1 MALFLPL
8 LAQLTI
14 AVSAPDT
21 VAVLEP
27 IIVSVEMAASGARP
41 PRLTAPDLR
50 AFSVG
55 QTSASTYMDRSSAG
69 PRVHVDIRY
78 VLEASRPGD
87 YVIPPFE
94 ARLGTETARSR
105 PLRIVVKGTTTVTVP
120 AIVTTAPFDATAPV
134 SVATALAPD
143 TVYIGEQFTYQ
154 VAVFVDEAVRNR
166 LRRTP
171 GFAPPEL
178 RGMLAYELAPVRGI
192 IPSRKVGDRRFE
204 PHLYQRAIFP
214 LVAGTHVIPSA
225 ELQYSLPL
233 SYSFF
238 SREESRVLRTDS
250 LVVVARDVPAEGRPP
265 DYAGAVGELA
275 LSAAVEKGS
284 ARVGDPAV
292 LTLTVTGTGNIKM
305 LPRPSISVPWGALVP
320 AQERVSIDF
329 ASQAVRGSKEFDW
342 VITPHVAGEQELP
355 ALRYPYF
362 NPKTERYEI
371 ALSLPETLTVSPG
384 VLIGAEEAAADTT
397 PVLPLRATYRGTPAP
412 PLQSRRGYWLLL
424 VTVPIPA
431 LLTTLARRPRRRKV
445 VSAATILRALKARK
459 KTPLSAG
466 EVRRAYV
473 NALAQ
478 RLQLTPGALST
489 RAEFA
494 RALRRAGVSSQA
506 TELAVVLLGELD
518 GAAYGTRPAAMSALL
533 RRAQESYAAVD
544 VEARI
549 GGGSIGGAAP
559 IVMTL
564 LAAVSLTGAL
574 LAAPQDEER
583 TLFSSA
589 TKHYAS
595 RHFLDAERTYGEIT
609 RLAPG
614 APDAWANFGTAA
626 WAASDTAAAVVGW
639 QRALRLEPLAAD
651 VRDRLALVESPRLG
665 SFAWVPP
672 VPVSALVISVAALWV
687 CAWLLALARA
697 AGAPLGRAGAW
708 AMGAGALLVAAAAVL
723 LDERLASRDIGVVRE
738 STMLHSLPALGS
750 EAVLAVHPG
759 DMARGISRRGE
770 WALVQLPSGREG
782 WIESPMLISIA
793 RD

>member
-21 VAVLEP
+21 VAVMEP
-27 IIVSVEMAASGARP
+27 IVVTVEMAASGARP

-55 QTSASTYMDRSSAG
+55 QTSASTYMERNNGVS
-69 PRVHVDIRY
+69 RVHVDIRY
-78 VLEASRPGD
+78 VLEASRPGEF
-87 YVIPPFE
+87 VIPPFE
-94 ARLGTETARSR
+94 ARLGDETARSR
-105 PLRIVVKGTTTVTVP
+105 PLRIVVRGTTSVTVP
-120 AIVTTAPFDATAPV
+120 AIVTQAPFDASAPV
-134 SVATALAPD
+134 SVATTLAPD

-250 LVVVARDVPAEGRPP
+250 LVVVARDIPAEGRPP
-265 DYAGAVGELA
+265 DYAGAVGELS
-275 LSAAVEKGS
+275 LSAAVDAGS

-292 LTLTVTGTGNIKM
+292 LTLKVTGTGNIKM
-305 LPRPSISVPWGALVP
+305 LPRPSISIPWGALVP
-320 AQERVSIDF
+320 AQERVSLDA
-329 ASQAVRGSKEFDW
+329 ASQTVRGSKEFDW
-342 VITPHVAGEQELP
+342 VITPHVAGAQELP

-371 ALSLPETLTVSPG
+371 AISPPETLTVSPG
-384 VLIGAEEAAADTT
+384 VLIAAEEAAADTT
-397 PVLPLRATYRGTPAP
+397 PLLPLRATYRGTPEP

-424 VTVPIPA
+424 ATLPIPA

-445 VSAATILRALKARK
+445 VSAATILRTLKVRK
-459 KTPLSAG
+459 KTQVSAG

-518 GAAYGTRPAAMSALL
+518 GAAYGTRPAALSGLL

-544 VEARI
+544 AEARI
-549 GGGSIGGAAP
+549 GGGSMGSSAP
-559 IVMTL
+559 LVVTL
-564 LAAVSLTGAL
+564 LAAVSMSGLL
-574 LAAPQDEER
+574 LAAPQDDEAV
-583 TLFSSA
+583 LFRSA
-589 TKHYAS
+589 TRDYAA
-595 RHFLDAERTYGEIT
+595 RRFLEAERAFGEMT

-651 VRDRLALVESPRLG
+651 VRDRLTLIESPRVG

-672 VPVSALVISVAALWV
+672 VPVSALVIAVAALWAG
-687 CAWLLALARA
+687 AWLLALARA
-697 AGAPLGRAGAW
+697 AGAGVGRGGAW
-708 AMGAGALLVAAAAVL
+708 AMGTAALLVAAGAVL
-723 LDERLASRDIGVVRE
+723 LDERLASRDIAVVRE
-738 STMLHSLPALGS
+738 STMLRSLPALGS
-750 EAVLAVHPG
+750 DAVLAVHPG
-759 DMARGISRRGE
+759 DMARSLSRRGE
-770 WALVQLPSGREG
+770 WALVQLQSGREG
-782 WIESPMLISIA
+782 WIEAPMLIPIA
-793 RD
+793 RN